1 MDNEKIVNKLDWVI
15 GEVQKEL
22 KGEDENLLKDLNSL
36 LEKVIKNCEVSKKYK
51 VIGFQK
57 ITLKFPY
64 LYKVF

>member
-36 LEKVIKNCEVSKKYK
+36 LEKVIKNCEVSKKLIKDYQETK
-51 VIGFQK
+51 DKRLIIIGN
-57 ITLKFPY
+57 
-64 LYKVF
+64 